1 MQEETGNQTAKVIP
15 FERDVMH
22 YYSYSVV
29 LQEVPDEI
37 SICFNIAGCPMG
49 CADCSWKNSLLEPL
63 TPKPLTEEVFIDILE
78 RNGSLAS
85 CVLFMGGEW
94 RKEELLNLLKV
105 SKTKGYKT
113 CLYSGKKD
121 LHMDIIEQLDYL
133 KLGPYK
139 KEKGGLDSKET
150 NQRFFKLSSLNHV
163 FVRDN

>member
-1 MQEETGNQTAKVIP
+1 MQENLEQAKIIP

-22 YYSYSVV
+22 YYSYSIV

-49 CADCSWKNSLLEPL
+49 CPDCSWKNTLLEPL
-63 TPKPLTEEVFIDILE
+63 KPKPLTEETFADILD
-78 RNGSLAS
+78 RSGDLAS

-94 RKEELLNLLKV
+94 RKDELLKLLIIAKE
-105 SKTKGYKT
+105 KGYKT
-113 CLYSGKKD
+113 CLYSGKRD

-133 KLGPYK
+133 KLGPYQT
-139 KEKGGLDSKET
+139 ENGGLDSKET

-163 FVRDN
+163 FVRGN